1 MHNKTKQFL
10 QDFTTDVRRED
21 LQIKRGKLPFPPQ
34 IYHFSSLIF
43 SKITLSAGQK
53 TKSSV

>member
-21 LQIKRGKLPFPPQ
+21 LQIKRGKLPFPQ

>member
-10 QDFTTDVRRED
+10 QDFTTDVRKED
-21 LQIKRGKLPFPPQ
+21 LQIKRGKLPFPQ

-43 SKITLSAGQK
+43 FKITLSAGQK
-53 TKSSV
+53 TRSSV

>member
-21 LQIKRGKLPFPPQ
+21 LQIKRGKLPSPPQ